1 MTSKTPRPV
10 HDGAAKPTTPE
21 TCRCGRPALWSRA
34 PSSVSGEEVRPRCPS
49 CLLLTSSCRCAPAPT
64 LHVRLVSAVRA
75 LRDAEAQLLGAV
87 ADLQGRSM
95 LPTELDGLAEVLAG
109 AEVAAAAGRERLER
123 EALRVA
129 SLMRKGVL

>member
-1 MTSKTPRPV
+1 
-10 HDGAAKPTTPE
+10 
-21 TCRCGRPALWSRA
+21 
-34 PSSVSGEEVRPRCPS
+34 
-49 CLLLTSSCRCAPAPT
+49 